1 ALPAPGLAP
10 TPANDGPA
18 PASRENTKNL
28 HYGVTQIRA
37 QIAAVEPQV
46 RACLERAGGGGA
58 KHSGN
63 ATLTFIVAQKP
74 DRVVIEDTGVVD
86 DKTTLLDAPLVE
98 CLRET
103 ARAMKFEGLPRE
115 AEGIVVT
122 REVSVDNGA
131 LVENKYLSFSY
142 LR

>member
-1 ALPAPGLAP
+1 GLAP
-10 TPANDGPA
+10 TPASDGPA
-18 PASRENTKNL
+18 PATKENTKNL

-46 RACLERAGGGGA
+46 RACIERAGAAGGRPT
-58 KHSGN
+58 GN
-63 ATLTFIVAQKP
+63 ATLTFIVVQKP

-86 DKTTLLDAPLVE
+86 DKTTLTDAPLVD

-103 ARAMKFEGLPRE
+103 AREMKFEGLPRE

-131 LVENKYLSFSY
+131 LAENKYLSFSY